1 MTSYESQFNAYK
13 LWLDED
19 AQVSYVLA
27 PSVED
32 QIAAEIVHFNVS
44 HQLWTSLHDRYERTS
59 HSTYLVAICQ
69 AQLLCQSDYK
79 VDESYS
85 QMFLVWCLV
94 NALGPQLSL
103 MTCEFCLGQSTGLQF
118 HCTYDFLTRL
128 CDEFEPLRAQLLARH
143 PPISLMDASSVC
155 L

>member
-59 HSTYLVAICQ
+59 HSTNLVAICQ
-69 AQLLCQSDYK
+69 AQLLC
-79 VDESYS
+79 
-85 QMFLVWCLV
+85 
-94 NALGPQLSL
+94 
-103 MTCEFCLGQSTGLQF
+103 
-118 HCTYDFLTRL
+118 
-128 CDEFEPLRAQLLARH
+128 
-143 PPISLMDASSVC
+143 
-155 L
+155 